1 MPNKSLYFF
10 IASLI
15 SCPIRASNING
26 IRAKD
31 YFLECRSYW
40 FYPPGLPI
48 FVPKSQAPPKPK
60 SPKSKRSTTT
70 SQSQDTR
77 RRRSSALDTKTAQAS
92 ESSVRRV
99 VNLHWLT
106 LSPPTRGQALN
117 SLQHQY
123 DPGPGPLDWH
133 SDHFLVVRSV
143 LQPGQEDYF
152 KEIAE
157 YYATILMKSHH
168 RPQPHG
174 RNALGLQ

>member
-1 MPNKSLYFF
+1 M
-10 IASLI
+10 
-15 SCPIRASNING
+15 
-26 IRAKD
+26 
-31 YFLECRSYW
+31 
-40 FYPPGLPI
+40 
-48 FVPKSQAPPKPK
+48 PKSQAPPKPK
-60 SPKSKRSTTT
+60 SPKFKRSTTT

-152 KEIAE
+152 KEIAGVLPNYSNE
-157 YYATILMKSHH
+157 ESSPPSATWKKCAGTAMSIMRLCIGSDMFD
-168 RPQPHG
+168 G
-174 RNALGLQ
+174 C